1 MTIPNF
7 TNPEHKARFDEL
19 FNDYVASYSDLFR
32 VVLRSFY
39 GESYSVDT
47 ITPQGFEVIKD
58 LTSSFIYEVEN
69 RFEKE
74 HPEYKEDNDFFFTRG
89 RVREEVQ
96 VAMDAYLADKTK
108 AETE

>member
-19 FNDYVASYSDLFR
+19 FNDYVASYSDLFL

-39 GESYSVDT
+39 GDSYSVDT

-58 LTSSFIYEVEN
+58 LTSSFIYETEN

-74 HPEYKEDNDFFFTRG
+74 YPEYKEDNDIFFTGG
-89 RVREEVQ
+89 RVKEEVQ
-96 VAMDAYLADKTK
+96 KAIDAYLAAKTE

>member
-19 FNDYVASYSDLFR
+19 FNDYVASYSDLFL

-39 GESYSVDT
+39 GDRYSVDT
-47 ITPQGFEVIKD
+47 LSPQSFEVIKD
-58 LTSSFIYEVEN
+58 LTSSFIYETEN

-74 HPEYKEDNDFFFTRG
+74 YPEYKEDNDIFVNGG
-89 RVREEVQ
+89 RIKAEVQ
-96 VAMDAYLADKTK
+96 EAFETYLTSKN
-108 AETE
+108 E

>member
-19 FNDYVASYSDLFR
+19 FLEYVLSYSNLFR
-32 VVLRSFY
+32 VVGRRFY
-39 GESYSVDT
+39 GENFSVDT
-47 ITPQGFEVIKD
+47 LSPQSFEVIKD
-58 LTSSFIYEVEN
+58 LTSTFIYETEH

-74 HPEYKEDNDFFFTRG
+74 YPEYKEDNDLFFTTG
-89 RVREEVQ
+89 SVRKAV
-96 VAMDAYLADKTK
+96 DAYLADKTE